1 VGVKFLLSILI
12 ATLFL
17 TGCHPKSFE
26 LDPGIIYFPQARQ
39 FRILPSDFP
48 TLTQEE
54 LRQDWGKELKIAIRF
69 ARELD
74 LYRAITSYKRALF
87 LIPQDNTD
95 RLLQI
100 EYSIMLC
107 YYLGQK
113 YESAVDAFED
123 SHLSKVSTTFPAFR
137 DLVIILYDSY
147 REMEEDEKAD
157 AVFNLLEKGAPSSAK
172 DLELYE
178 AIEEADIPL
187 IQCLAEEHPKGLA
200 VENFLNC
207 FCMQSKSVR
216 TAQTLNA
223 VLPGAGYFYV
233 GQKTSALT
241 SFLINTSFIAAAWY
255 FFDHGNY
262 GAGVITT
269 SLEFGWYVGGIN
281 GAGLAAKEW
290 NQYVYRNNGKELLI
304 ELGLFPV
311 LMIGSSF

>member
-1 VGVKFLLSILI
+1 MYKKILLAWMAVLS
-12 ATLFL
+12 L
-17 TGCHPKSFE
+17 TGCHPKSTTI
-26 LDPGIIYFPQARQ
+26 DPGISYFPQARQ

-48 TLTQEE
+48 PLNSVE
-54 LRQDWGKELKIAIRF
+54 LSQDWGKELKIAIQF

-74 LYRAITSYKRALF
+74 LYRAITCYKRALF
-87 LIPQDNTD
+87 LIPENQTD

-107 YYLGQK
+107 YYLGKK
-113 YESAVDAFED
+113 YDEAINAFED
-123 SHLSKVSTTFPAFR
+123 SHLTKVSTTFPAFR

-147 REMEEDEKAD
+147 RETEEEEKAE
-157 AVFNLLEKGAPSSAK
+157 AIFKLLEKGSPGTAK
-172 DLELYE
+172 NFELYE
-178 AIEEADIPL
+178 AIEAGDIPL
-187 IQCLAEEHPKGLA
+187 AFSLAEEHPQGRA

-207 FCMQSKSVR
+207 YCLESKSVR

-223 VLPGAGYFYV
+223 ILPGAGYYYV
-233 GQKTSALT
+233 GQKNSALT
-241 SFLINTSFIAAAWY
+241 SFLINTSFIAASWY

-262 GAGVITT
+262 GAAVITT
-269 SLEFGWYVGGIN
+269 SLEFGWYFGGIN

-290 NQYVYRNNGKELLI
+290 NQYIYRTNGKELLI